1 MARHRGRKETRVR
14 HRTMRA
20 ARHRTEKTAP
30 HSILGTLIGG
40 SAAILP
46 FISPDP
52 RYSVDESAVQ
62 FLTYGL
68 DAASKGD
75 GQAAGFNFQAAGQ
88 SIVDGVV
95 NNFVPI
101 LGLAVLGAGVSWA
114 GRRFA
119 KSSTNVTRKWRVF

>member
-1 MARHRGRKETRVR
+1 MARKGKKERIRYRRAKMARHRLER
-14 HRTMRA
+14 
-20 ARHRTEKTAP
+20 TAP

-40 SAAILP
+40 SGVLLP

-68 DAASKGD
+68 DAAAKGD
-75 GQAAGFNFQAAGQ
+75 GQAAGFNFQAAAQ
-88 SIVDGVV
+88 AVVDGVV
-95 NNFVPI
+95 NNFIPI
-101 LGLAVLGAGVSWA
+101 LGLTVLGAGVSWA
-114 GRRFA
+114 GRKFA

>member
-1 MARHRGRKETRVR
+1 M
-14 HRTMRA
+14 

-40 SAAILP
+40 SAALLP

-52 RYSVDESAVQ
+52 RYSVDESAMQ

-88 SIVDGVV
+88 AVVDGIV
-95 NNFVPI
+95 NNFPAI
-101 LGLAVLGAGVSWA
+101 LGLTVLGAGVSWA
-114 GRRFA
+114 GRKFA